1 MHDIYICMLARSN
14 LNTKRFETWSTEL
27 VMAISKSALDQDL
40 QFEGQKVTFMQF
52 AFLKRLSHVPGKG
65 HFHSL
70 WGGHWQKVINHEDIF
85 LNVSGYGGAF
95 KYIFYQTV
103 EAHGMKMN
111 IYLHCHGKY
120 YPVGIIIHTGN
131 PTVVV
136 AHNVYAHDELPV
148 RAIEWT
154 YAATRNYLFSKFF
167 WKDDARLIHFVI
179 FFYIYTCIYIYIYIY
194 TYIYI

>member
-1 MHDIYICMLARSN
+1 
-14 LNTKRFETWSTEL
+14 
-27 VMAISKSALDQDL
+27 MAISKSALDQDL

-70 WGGHWQKVINHEDIF
+70 WGGHWPKVINHEDIF

-95 KYIFYQTV
+95 KYIFLESV
-103 EAHGMKMN
+103 EAHGMTMK

-136 AHNVYAHDELPV
+136 EHNVYAHPELPV

-154 YAATRNYLFSKFF
+154 YAATGNYLFSKFF
-167 WKDDARLIHFVI
+167 WKDDARLVHFVCFSI
-179 FFYIYTCIYIYIYIY
+179 HILYIYIYIFNIS
-194 TYIYI
+194 IYICLHVCI